1 METLE
6 ATSASDLLDATAT
19 IQVDPPKAEPSSG
32 AIALRNIPRSPLRL
46 AQRLTRLS
54 AVMAAGAVRALTEE
68 QDADPFVQ
76 LRRQARL
83 NRDMAGKLLQ
93 IFNPRIR
100 VHGEIRSEGLL
111 VSNHL
116 SYVDIL
122 ALGSLQ
128 PTVFLSKA
136 DVARWPLFGWFAK
149 RTGTLFLKR
158 EQRGDVAEAGAQ
170 FKTVI
175 NAGLPL
181 VAFLEGTSTDG
192 RGILPFRSSLLEP
205 AVQQGWP
212 VTPVWIGYQLENG
225 SVENEV
231 CYWRDMTLL
240 PHLLNLMTKRVLW
253 IDVAFGDPVKSR
265 GTDRKELAAR
275 LHREVCG
282 LKSACQQARR

>member
-6 ATSASDLLDATAT
+6 AASASDLLSATTANSPAT
-19 IQVDPPKAEPSSG
+19 NGPTPSSSSL
-32 AIALRNIPRSPLRL
+32 ALRNIPRNPVRL
-46 AQRLTRLS
+46 ARRLAGFS
-54 AVMAAGAVRALTEE
+54 AIMASGAARALTEE

-93 IFNPRIR
+93 IFNPRLR
-100 VHGEIRSEGLL
+100 VHGEIQSEGLL

-136 DVARWPLFGWFAK
+136 DVAKWPLFGWFAK

-158 EQRGDVAEAGAQ
+158 EQRGEVTGVSAQ
-170 FKTVI
+170 FKSVI

-192 RGILPFRSSLLEP
+192 RRVLPFRSSLLEP
-205 AVQQGWP
+205 AVQQGWS
-212 VTPVWIGYQLENG
+212 VTPVWIGYRLENG
-225 SVENEV
+225 SVEDEV

-240 PHLLNLMTKRVLW
+240 PHLLNLMTKQSLV
-253 IDVAFGDPVKSR
+253 IDVAFGQPVSPR
-265 GTDRKELAAR
+265 GMTRKELATR
-275 LHREVCG
+275 LHAEVCR
-282 LKSACQQARR
+282 LKSDHRPRGR